1 MCPGR
6 CQEGQVRPL
15 TSSKPG
21 HWEPAKWLLLCWQRA
36 SLPAIMA
43 INASAE
49 LFRSVAANF
58 NKSCCNMT
66 CSSAGSQICCRAG
79 SLQNIQNVGAQCSFY
94 YFKTWKANELFLP
107 SQKLL
112 LELSHFFFS
121 LHLLKEPPPPMESYC
136 LPEAELYFQ
145 NNKELGTGLSQKRKA
160 AGEMSRVKRSRI
172 R

>member
-1 MCPGR
+1 
-6 CQEGQVRPL
+6 
-15 TSSKPG
+15 
-21 HWEPAKWLLLCWQRA
+21 
-36 SLPAIMA
+36 MA
-43 INASAE
+43 TNACAE

-66 CSSAGSQICCRAG
+66 CSSAGSPLCCRAG

-172 R
+172 RWENLVFLTCTFCIYIFSFLPWKLKALSATSNLSWD